1 MGALASSLLGL
12 AGSRCYLL
20 LTEGLGMGK
29 GEIKA
34 LPSAGTEQ
42 CEPVPIPLLHFIFL
56 PSLKRNLGLAEP
68 LPCRDFPF
76 IFPIPCPR
84 AAHGASPSPWRESQP
99 LALNPA
105 PGSAQTLFL

>member
-12 AGSRCYLL
+12 GGSRCYLL

-42 CEPVPIPLLHFIFL
+42 CEPVPIPLLHFVFL

-68 LPCRDFPF
+68 LPCIDFPF

-84 AAHGASPSPWRESQP
+84 GAPGASPSPWRSTLHQAQP
-99 LALNPA
+99 KPFSCNLP
-105 PGSAQTLFL
+105 Q